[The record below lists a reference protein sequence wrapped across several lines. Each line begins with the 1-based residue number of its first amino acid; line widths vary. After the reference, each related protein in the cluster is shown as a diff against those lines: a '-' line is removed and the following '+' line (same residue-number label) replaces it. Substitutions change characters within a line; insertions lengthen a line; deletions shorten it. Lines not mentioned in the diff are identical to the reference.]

1 MDNTTFGDSMSS
13 AQAKGTCSAALHTFP
28 AYGER
33 VVVSGIH
40 NYYSP
45 QYLAHS
51 GQPRIG
57 VMYTQVLPGKR
68 SVVVLPK
75 VASAKLIPLLHYY
88 SARRTG
94 IIVLPDGLISV
105 LAARALL

>member
-1 MDNTTFGDSMSS
+1 MSS

-51 GQPRIG
+51 GQLRIG
-57 VMYTQVLPGKR
+57 VMYTQVVPGKS
-68 SVVVLPK
+68 SV
-75 VASAKLIPLLHYY
+75 SGCTEG
-88 SARRTG
+88 S
-94 IIVLPDGLISV
+94 ISS
-105 LAARALL
+105 LMP

>member
-1 MDNTTFGDSMSS
+1 MSS

-57 VMYTQVLPGKR
+57 VMYTQVLPGKS
-68 SVVVLPK
+68 SVSGSTEGSISK
-75 VASAKLIPLLHYY
+75 ADTFITLLQCSPH
-88 SARRTG
+88 G